1 METIKS
7 FAQKLKEEKKVAIFS
22 HVRPDGDTIGSAF
35 ALKMALEK
43 LGILADLFCDEE
55 ISEKFNF
62 ILLGETFKKTLT
74 DSYTAFI
81 AVDSADITRLGNFA
95 EHFSYHKRTYNL
107 DHHISNTRYAKYNL
121 VIDNASNSENV
132 YDLILELGVQ
142 IDEKIAKALA
152 LGITTDT
159 GAFKHKNLTSKTLE
173 VASKLKDLGAD
184 YNAIIYNTF
193 TKQSKQRAKLF
204 ALVMSKIRYL
214 LDDRFAVITVLLDD
228 IQKVGAKSDDT
239 EGFIDFI
246 MGIDCVEVGAC
257 LLEMTKNNYK
267 ISFRSKSADVNSV
280 ASVFGGG
287 GHVLASGCRISG
299 DLEEVI
305 DKIRYAVKQRLV
317 D

>member
-228 IQKVGAKSDDT
+228 IQKAGAKSEDT

>member
-1 METIKS
+1 VETIKS

-55 ISEKFNF
+55 ISEKFDF

-228 IQKVGAKSDDT
+228 IQKVGARSEDT

-267 ISFRSKSADVNSV
+267 ISFRSKLADVNSV

>member
-228 IQKVGAKSDDT
+228 IQKVGAKSEDT

>member
-95 EHFSYHKRTYNL
+95 ENFSYHKRTYNL

-214 LDDRFAVITVLLDD
+214 LDDRFAVIIVLLDD
-228 IQKVGAKSDDT
+228 IQKAGAKSEDT